1 MSDISY
7 DLDLTL
13 IEGLRELLE
22 DKFAELIETFKT
34 DSARRI
40 ALIASAVPAQDLDVV
55 SQEAHGLK
63 GSCRNLGANSL
74 AAICDQME
82 QDANAGD
89 ASQMEQ
95 LLTAIEQQFAAI
107 AAVMDDLLEYP
118 NSD

>member
-7 DLDLTL
+7 DLDITILDS
-13 IEGLRELLE
+13 LRELLE
-22 DKFAELIETFKT
+22 NKFAELIGTFKT

-40 ALIASAVPAQDLDVV
+40 ALIENAIAEQNFNVI

-74 AAICDQME
+74 ALVCDQME

-89 ASQMEQ
+89 GSQMEQ
-95 LLTAIEQQFAAI
+95 LFSAIEQQFAAV
-107 AAVMDDLLEYP
+107 AAAMDDLVERPSGY
-118 NSD
+118 